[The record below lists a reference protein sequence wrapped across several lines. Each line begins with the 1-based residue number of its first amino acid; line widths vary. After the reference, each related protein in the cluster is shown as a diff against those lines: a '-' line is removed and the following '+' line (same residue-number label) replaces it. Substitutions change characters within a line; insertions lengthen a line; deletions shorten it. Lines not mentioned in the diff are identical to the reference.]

1 MLEACSV
8 VSPVSA
14 SMIMYRVVAVFW
26 VGCQK
31 FSVRQM
37 WGRELNNPLCVVYH
51 VGGLVP
57 SFFIVS

>member
-37 WGRELNNPLCVVYH
+37 WGRGLRTSDETDKKEDTEL
-51 VGGLVP
+51 
-57 SFFIVS
+57 